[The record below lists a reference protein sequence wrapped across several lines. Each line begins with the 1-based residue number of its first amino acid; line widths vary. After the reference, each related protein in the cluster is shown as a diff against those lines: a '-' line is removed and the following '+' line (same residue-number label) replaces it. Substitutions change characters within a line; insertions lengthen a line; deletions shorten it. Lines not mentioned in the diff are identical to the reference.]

1 MLKKKSLY
9 GEKQFKSFSIRQER
23 NSLEYRKTKNSSYY
37 YYILCRRHLN
47 FSTEIEGKKK
57 NLLNGYAGKLQSKV
71 ANFNEKQNI
80 LNKSGSIN
88 DSSLNAKPVTAKIS
102 TSIMFNKTFNKGEK
116 NVSQGVSISNFSRF
130 VKDSKKHKSN
140 KETNLMGK
148 SFGFVGKSDSKKGKI
163 LNGVNKGDFFP
174 YRKSFLCYW
183 LLPFVGFVSSA
194 NLSLNKQPTK
204 EYNSYISNTL
214 QKPDLNGK
222 QKSSVLDNNA
232 NLLLN
237 SDTINNLSNQKAG
250 PPNDFVPEYVS
261 KTSNPLSKFD
271 ETKMHLPLGKTFF
284 LAPNQM
290 KAQVSSKRIQNKI
303 SFYFESDVFSKK
315 KPGLTVTFEESNR
328 EPRSFR
334 IFIELIVSPT
344 RKR

>member
-57 NLLNGYAGKLQSKV
+57 NLLSGYAGKLQSKV

-130 VKDSKKHKSN
+130 VKDSKKPKY
-140 KETNLMGK
+140 NL
-148 SFGFVGKSDSKKGKI
+148 D
-163 LNGVNKGDFFP
+163 
-174 YRKSFLCYW
+174 RKQMEKLFD
-183 LLPFVGFVSSA
+183 
-194 NLSLNKQPTK
+194 
-204 EYNSYISNTL
+204 
-214 QKPDLNGK
+214 KP
-222 QKSSVLDNNA
+222 
-232 NLLLN
+232 
-237 SDTINNLSNQKAG
+237 
-250 PPNDFVPEYVS
+250 
-261 KTSNPLSKFD
+261 
-271 ETKMHLPLGKTFF
+271 
-284 LAPNQM
+284 
-290 KAQVSSKRIQNKI
+290 
-303 SFYFESDVFSKK
+303 
-315 KPGLTVTFEESNR
+315 
-328 EPRSFR
+328 
-334 IFIELIVSPT
+334 
-344 RKR
+344 